1 MAAPLYIKKE
11 KNRDMHFSPSLQK
24 GTLLKRYKRFLAD
37 VALDDGSVITMH
49 CANTGTMTGCA
60 EPGST
65 VWFSTSD
72 NPKRKYAHSWELTET
87 KEDHWIC
94 VNTARANTLVVE
106 AILAGRI
113 PQLQG
118 YDELS
123 TEVKYGHENSRI
135 DILLKSDSQPNCF
148 IEVKSVTLLDEI
160 QGDKGQGYFP
170 DAVTTRGQ
178 KHLREL
184 SEMAKDGSR
193 SVLLFAVLHSGIE
206 KVSPALHIDANYS
219 QLLKAAQEAGVKV
232 LCYKASLSEHEIQI
246 VSEVKFAHQVPKN

>member
-1 MAAPLYIKKE
+1 MPSPLAMNKKR
-11 KNRDMHFSPSLQK
+11 NMHFSPPLQK

-37 VALDDGSVITMH
+37 VALEDGSVITMH
-49 CANTGTMTGCA
+49 CANTGAMTGCA

-72 NPKRKYAHSWELTET
+72 NPKRKYAHSWELTQT
-87 KEDHWIC
+87 QAGHWIC
-94 VNTARANTLVVE
+94 VNTARANALVVE
-106 AILAGRI
+106 AILAGEI
-113 PQLQG
+113 PQLRG
-118 YDELS
+118 YDALN

-135 DILLKSDSQPNCF
+135 DILLKSDSQPHCF

-184 SEMAKDGSR
+184 AEVAKDGSR
-193 SVLLFAVLHSGIE
+193 SILLFAVLHSGIE
-206 KVSPALHIDANYS
+206 KVAPALHIDANYS
-219 QLLKAAQEAGVKV
+219 QLLKAAQEAGVEV
-232 LCYKASLSEHEIQI
+232 LCYKASLSKHEIRM
-246 VSEVKFAHQVPKN
+246 VSEVKFAHQVTKN